1 MENRTNLTFLIDL
14 VTHWVL
20 ILFYRELSIFFY
32 LYVDNINRTEWIFE
46 SWGDVVYNLGS
57 G

>member
-20 ILFYRELSIFFY
+20 ILFYRELSIFFIYMLTILTELNAY
-32 LYVDNINRTEWIFE
+32 LSQGGGVI
-46 SWGDVVYNLGS
+46 YNLGN